1 MLKTS
6 ATKLCSTLL
15 QHLNLDKSCQDL
27 TMSKQNI
34 QTFGET
40 IRKLREGNDMP
51 LRKLAALLDIDQST
65 LSKIERNDR
74 RGNEEIINKLS
85 KIFKIEKKE
94 LQICL
99 LSDKLAYEVLD
110 EEYGSEALHLAED
123 KIEYLKKLKD

>member
-1 MLKTS
+1 
-6 ATKLCSTLL
+6 
-15 QHLNLDKSCQDL
+15 
-27 TMSKQNI
+27 MSKQNI

-65 LSKIERNDR
+65 LSKIERNGR
-74 RGNEEIINKLS
+74 RGNEDIINKLS

>member
-1 MLKTS
+1 
-6 ATKLCSTLL
+6 
-15 QHLNLDKSCQDL
+15 
-27 TMSKQNI
+27 MSKQNI

-65 LSKIERNDR
+65 LSKIERNGR
-74 RGNEEIINKLS
+74 RGNEDIINKLS

-123 KIEYLKKLKD
+123 KIEYLKKLIDVSP

>member
-1 MLKTS
+1 
-6 ATKLCSTLL
+6 
-15 QHLNLDKSCQDL
+15 
-27 TMSKQNI
+27 MSHPFQ
-34 QTFGET
+34 EA
-40 IRKLREGNDMP
+40 D
-51 LRKLAALLDIDQST
+51 
-65 LSKIERNDR
+65 
-74 RGNEEIINKLS
+74 KLS